1 MSGAVVSLDEKVTE
15 DQPLTDGGLN
25 KVWSLDDSL
34 GGEDLLARVGRDA
47 AGMRVDMD
55 GRVRERVS
63 G

>member
-25 KVWSLDDSL
+25 KVRSLDDSL
-34 GGEDLLARVGRDA
+34 GGEDLLAR
-47 AGMRVDMD
+47 AGMRVDMG
-55 GRVRERVS
+55 GRLTEEGERVS